1 MNPDYKIPVIGFILM
16 TGLLGF
22 GIFLWYAIDTS
33 TDLSIL
39 HNQIMNNQTFVDE
52 MPCKKITLTQETLR
66 LMISPTQ
73 QDMVEQLKIDF
84 DKLYENK
91 KCDTNP

>member
-1 MNPDYKIPVIGFILM
+1 MNPDYKMPIIGFISMAGVL
-16 TGLLGF
+16 GL
-22 GIFLWYAIDTS
+22 GIFLWYTIDTS

-52 MPCKKITLTQETLR
+52 MPCKKIILTQKTLQ

-84 DKLYENK
+84 DKLYEEK
-91 KCDTNP
+91 GCEKP